1 VTSHIYIL
9 YLVASKPYQTP
20 IFNAYMLA
28 NETFYSAL
36 IILIFIFS
44 DATPQLNIKVVA
56 GIALVISIFLLVL
69 ANLVFIGYIVYK
81 GRDNLKI
88 AIKEAKEKRIEEE
101 QKEKEEEEERQAKR
115 KKEEEEFSKLPDDT
129 KVNATIDATNTT
141 HHANT
146 TMTDLK
152 NERGK
157 ANKLK
162 GKDVDNVEEING
174 PYNTAKKGKP
184 NIEENNGP
192 YNSEKKSKTSTEPQS
207 DAKLIKDGKGGAKG
221 NAKKGGKLSGNE
233 KSSGDSEPP

>member
-1 VTSHIYIL
+1 
-9 YLVASKPYQTP
+9 
-20 IFNAYMLA
+20 MLA

-56 GIALVISIFLLVL
+56 GIALVIAIFLLVL
-69 ANLVFIGYIVYK
+69 ANIVFIAYIVYK

-157 ANKLK
+157 ANKMK

-184 NIEENNGP
+184 NVEENNDP
-192 YNSEKKSKTSTEPQS
+192 YNSNKKSKTSTEPQS

-221 NAKKGGKLSGNE
+221 NAKKGKLSGNE